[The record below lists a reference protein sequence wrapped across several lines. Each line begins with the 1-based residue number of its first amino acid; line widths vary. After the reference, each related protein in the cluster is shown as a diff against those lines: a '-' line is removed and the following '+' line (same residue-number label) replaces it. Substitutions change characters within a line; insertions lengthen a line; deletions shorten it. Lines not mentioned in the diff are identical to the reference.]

1 MVWGRNKTKRK
12 NTEQTSIFRPYIN
25 LITVSFARLILHA
38 YPSELT
44 RSRRESSEVFKDDD
58 ADDRGMKGGSTSPAR
73 DDLLK
78 VRYYSELISQAQ
90 AASFV
95 AQVA

>member
-25 LITVSFARLILHA
+25 LITVSFAPLILHA

-44 RSRRESSEVFKDDD
+44 CSRGESSEVFRDDD
-58 ADDRGMKGGSTSPAR
+58 DVDDSGMKGGSTSPAR

-78 VRYYSELISQAQ
+78 AYYSELISQAQ

-95 AQVA
+95 SQVA